1 MKVLICDPVDK
12 GAVEKMQKAGLT
24 VDNKGGI
31 KPEELLQVVGNYEAL
46 VVRSATKVTK
56 DVIEKGKNLKII
68 IRGGVGLDNIDS
80 EAAKK
85 ANIKVD
91 NTPEASS
98 VSVAELTIGMMFCFS
113 RKIAVADA
121 TMKQGKWEK
130 KRLEGTELYKKTLG
144 LIGIGRIGYEVAKR
158 AIALEMSVIAYDPY
172 VKPNDP
178 KVTQLG
184 IKMVTLA
191 EVLKNSDFI
200 SLHIPKTDET
210 KYILNASAFNM
221 MKKTAVI
228 VNCARGGVVN
238 EKDLADAIKAG
249 TIAGACVDVY
259 EKEPILPD
267 NPLLT
272 LGEKVVLT
280 PHLGAS
286 SVEGQGRVGG
296 AVADKLI
303 AYSQTRA

>member
-24 VDNKGGI
+24 VETKAGM

-56 DVIEKGKNLKII
+56 DVIEKAKNLKII

-98 VSVAELTIGMMFCFS
+98 VSVAELTIGLMFAFS
-113 RKIAVADA
+113 RKIAIADA
-121 TMKQGKWEK
+121 TMKAGKWEK

-158 AIALEMSVIAYDPY
+158 AIAMEMSVIAYDPY
-172 VKPNDP
+172 VKANDP
-178 KVTQLG
+178 KISKIG
-184 IKMVTLA
+184 IKMASLD
-191 EVLKNSDFI
+191 EVLKNSDYI

-210 KYILNASAFNM
+210 KNIINAKSLSQ

-238 EKDLADAIKAG
+238 EKDLADAIKSG

-272 LGEKVVLT
+272 LGEKVILT

-286 SVEGQGRVGG
+286 SFEGQERVGG

-303 AYSQTRA
+303 AYSQARA